1 MGLMQPLEK
10 TNGECIGV
18 FGMIGEGIAG
28 DMNGG
33 YMHSLETLCG
43 DWVPAGTALGISSV
57 VLCSGLGETDRPLGW
72 SVTVIWNMAETSVE
86 KLHPPKAIRRKRLQH
101 YIRQMKQLV
110 AERMPPSDRDDKIGT
125 IEALDKTV
133 ELLRATPVY
142 SGERANLS
150 PAHSCSETGENLAV
164 NNNEESWT
172 STTTNHFARRHI
184 FSAQI
189 SLPDGK
195 IIEFR
200 RNKNDTFE
208 PEEERCGSCFF
219 DLLSE
224 CGRHALLCNVFTHV
238 QRKRIL
244 TRLNGE
250 KRLACELLCDFV
262 RPPDGPLAAHVHAL
276 QLPTAFAPSKTFT
289 PLTFTTRHLSTCCLT
304 HLDAS
309 AAPYIGHLPGE
320 VIGRSILYLIHPY
333 DLSQM
338 KQIHSE
344 LVQQRGGIIRQN
356 RLRWVAFNGSI
367 LHTESEWSA
376 YWNPWSMK
384 LDVIVGRHSISEHPI
399 GNADVLSE
407 PSEPRI
413 VTPLTDVAIK
423 SIETDI
429 ANIINKQLLAST
441 APKPSRYRTAP
452 IAHQKNSESSETSV
466 GATHLGNYIDSLVE
480 TLQLLASTAPKPSR
494 YRTAPIAHQK
504 NSESSET
511 SVGATHLGNY
521 IDSLVETLVI
531 NAGTTTK
538 YSMPSVETGRST
550 LSPTD
555 LSSVNC
561 SNSIPLSYNQINC
574 LENVHRLLKSHPRT
588 EASSESNSPV
598 KVSPSGGSRSPL
610 PVPEHDDL
618 NKMPL
623 EVGPA
628 MPLTRELLQQHTR
641 KWEQEYRDTWK
652 KRLSMKRSVQQNDFV
667 VPVSAK
673 LFRDA
678 SQKPNIALSASGT
691 FACSKPADYWTSSSK
706 DEYYRS
712 LGPNPPPPPGR
723 NFQITS
729 VPLSPPLPIDEHRSA
744 FVSVP
749 PTAVYMNA
757 KSIRELPQPINLSIS
772 ESVTPVLPSSKLFT
786 APSQQY
792 HSVIRNTPARTPI
805 NSEPL
810 VIPAQPKSLRGLTT
824 ANGVDWSSGKVVN
837 DWSLKVGDW
846 LTTEG
851 QIVESKDNCAARL
864 VSLAQRAQQQKQFEQ
879 QRRLMSPL
887 ESSPVKEATDALML
901 LQDTA

>member
-1 MGLMQPLEK
+1 
-10 TNGECIGV
+10 
-18 FGMIGEGIAG
+18 
-28 DMNGG
+28 
-33 YMHSLETLCG
+33 
-43 DWVPAGTALGISSV
+43 
-57 VLCSGLGETDRPLGW
+57 
-72 SVTVIWNMAETSVE
+72 
-86 KLHPPKAIRRKRLQH
+86 
-101 YIRQMKQLV
+101 
-110 AERMPPSDRDDKIGT
+110 
-125 IEALDKTV
+125 
-133 ELLRATPVY
+133 
-142 SGERANLS
+142 
-150 PAHSCSETGENLAV
+150 
-164 NNNEESWT
+164 
-172 STTTNHFARRHI
+172 
-184 FSAQI
+184 
-189 SLPDGK
+189 
-195 IIEFR
+195 
-200 RNKNDTFE
+200 
-208 PEEERCGSCFF
+208 
-219 DLLSE
+219 
-224 CGRHALLCNVFTHV
+224 
-238 QRKRIL
+238 
-244 TRLNGE
+244 
-250 KRLACELLCDFV
+250 LLCDFV

-480 TLQLLASTAPKPSR
+480 TLVINAGTTTKVYFVIYLFVYCLVQQRGGIIRQNRLRWVAFNGSIVHTESEWSAYWNPWSMKLDVIVGRHSISEHPIGNADVLSEPSEPRIVTPLTDVAIKSIETDIANIINKQLLASTAPKPSR

-588 EASSESNSPV
+588 EASSESSSPV

-610 PVPEHDDL
+610 PVPEQDDL